1 MLDDVA
7 WDDLEAAG
15 WTAET
20 VRANGI
26 DQGVYRR
33 GEGPPVVAAHGFG
46 LSGLRWVPVGEALA
60 DDYELI
66 AYDAR
71 GHGRSDA
78 PEEGWGLDARVAD
91 LRELVRTLDLE
102 APVLLG
108 HSMGAATVAWTAARH
123 PDRPRGVVLE
133 DPVGVHEHA
142 PGGREDRVPEVR
154 EQVRAMRNGSLAALR
169 EEYPDPESDHAR
181 RLAVSANHCHPR
193 TAEIVGAGY
202 PAPHAETFSRIEVP
216 TLLLRSDRDV
226 DDRVRDLAAAADLR
240 DGRVVHL
247 PGTDYYLFEEA
258 REAALA
264 ELRTFLRRLDEGE
277 DG

>member
-1 MLDDVA
+1 MLDDVD

-26 DQGVYRR
+26 HQGVYRR
-33 GEGPPVVAAHGFG
+33 GDGPPVVAAHGFG

-71 GHGRSDA
+71 GHGRSDTPA
-78 PEEGWGLDARVAD
+78 EGWDLEARVAD
-91 LRELVRTLDLE
+91 LRELVRTLDLA

-123 PDRPRGVVLE
+123 PDLTRGVVLE
-133 DPVGVHEHA
+133 DPVGVHEYA
-142 PGGREDRVPEVR
+142 EGGREDRVPEVR
-154 EQVRAMRNGSLAALR
+154 EQVRGTRDESLAEVR

-181 RLAVSANHCHPR
+181 RLAASANHCRPR
-193 TAEIVGAGY
+193 TAEIVGEGY

-226 DDRVRDLAAAADLR
+226 DGRVRDLEAVADLE
-240 DGRVVHL
+240 DGRVVHV
-247 PGTDYYLFEEA
+247 PGTDHYLFEEA
-258 REAALA
+258 RAAALA
-264 ELRTFLRRLDEGE
+264 ELGTFLRRLDGAE